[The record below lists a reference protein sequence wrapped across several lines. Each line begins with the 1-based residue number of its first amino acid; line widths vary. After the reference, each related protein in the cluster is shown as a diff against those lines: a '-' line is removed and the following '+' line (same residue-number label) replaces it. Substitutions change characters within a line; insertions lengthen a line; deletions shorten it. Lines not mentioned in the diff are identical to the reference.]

1 MKNKSNERT
10 TEYCGNPSEGYLK
23 HHTTITAKHGWFDL
37 NLRELWRYRDLMVMF
52 VKKDFSLIYK
62 QTILGPL
69 WIFLVPFIT
78 TVIYTVVFGNIA
90 KLSTDGVPKLLFYM
104 TGNALWSFFAE
115 CINKT
120 ANTFKNNA
128 NVFGKVYF
136 PRLTKPIATVIFA
149 GINFCIQM
157 LMFFAFWIYYIV
169 QDAVHP
175 NWVYL
180 PLLIIVLPVMGC
192 MALGCGIIVSSLTTK
207 YRDLAIAVTF
217 GVSLW
222 MYATPVVYPLSMAGS
237 GLMRTVLLVNP
248 VTQMMEIFRFVL
260 LGEGVI
266 TIGGCVW
273 SGVFTVI
280 VLLLGVMLFNKVEK
294 TFMDTV

>member
-1 MKNKSNERT
+1 MMENN
-10 TEYCGNPSEGYLK
+10 YLK
-23 HHTTITAKHGWFDL
+23 HHTTIEAKNSWFDI
-37 NLRELWRYRDLMVMF
+37 NLKELWRYRDLIVMF

-69 WIFLVPFIT
+69 WIFLNPFIT
-78 TVIYTVVFGNIA
+78 TVIYTIVFGNIA
-90 KLSTDGVPKLLFYM
+90 KLSTDGIPKLLFYM

-120 ANTFKNNA
+120 ANTFKDNA

-136 PRLTKPIATVIFA
+136 PRLTKPISTVIFA
-149 GINFCIQM
+149 GVNFCIQM
-157 LMFFAFWIYYIV
+157 LMFMVFWIYYI
-169 QDAVHP
+169 ARGK
-175 NWVYL
+175 VYPHWGLL
-180 PLLIIVLPVMGC
+180 PLLIPVLFFMGC

-222 MYATPVVYPLSMAGS
+222 MYATPVVYPLSTAGE
-237 GLMRTVLLVNP
+237 GLMRNVLLINP
-248 VTQMMEIFRFVL
+248 VTQMMEIFRYIL
-260 LGEGVI
+260 LGEGII
-266 TIGGCVW
+266 TMGGILWDVL
-273 SGVFTVI
+273 FTII
-280 VLLLGVMLFNKVEK
+280 VLFIGIMLFNKVEK

>member
-1 MKNKSNERT
+1 MNLEINQKDIKNDYHIR
-10 TEYCGNPSEGYLK
+10 
-23 HHTTITAKHGWFDL
+23 HITITSERKWFSF
-37 NLRELWRYRDLMVMF
+37 NFRELWQYRDLIAMF

-69 WIFLVPFIT
+69 WIFLVPLIT
-78 TVIYTVVFGNIA
+78 TIIYTIVFGNIA
-90 KLSTDGVPKLLFYM
+90 NLSTNGVPKLLFYM
-104 TGNALWSFFAE
+104 AGNALWSFFAE

-120 ANTFKNNA
+120 ANTFKDNA

-136 PRLTKPIATVIFA
+136 PRLTKPIATVISA
-149 GINFCIQM
+149 GVNFCVQM
-157 LMFFAFWIYYIV
+157 IMFLCFWIYYI
-169 QDAVHP
+169 AHKTIHP
-175 NWVYL
+175 NWIYL
-180 PLLIIVLPVMGC
+180 PVLIAILFVMGC

-222 MYATPVVYPLSMAGS
+222 MYATPVVYPLSTAGD
-237 GLMRTVLLVNP
+237 GVMKTVLLINP
-248 VTQMMEIFRFVL
+248 VTQMMELFRFVL

-266 TIGGCVW
+266 SVFGIIW
-273 SGVFTVI
+273 SIIFSFI
-280 VLLLGVMLFNKVEK
+280 VLFGGILLFNKVEK

>member
-1 MKNKSNERT
+1 MESNIRHT
-10 TEYCGNPSEGYLK
+10 YITSKHKLFDFNLK
-23 HHTTITAKHGWFDL
+23 
-37 NLRELWRYRDLMVMF
+37 ELWQYRDLIGMF

-69 WIFLVPFIT
+69 WILLVPLIT
-78 TVIYTVVFGNIA
+78 TVIYTIVFGNIA
-90 KLSTDGVPKLLFYM
+90 NLSTDGIPKLLFYM

-120 ANTFKNNA
+120 ANTFKDNA

-136 PRLTKPIATVIFA
+136 PRLTKPLATVISA
-149 GINFCIQM
+149 GINFVVQM
-157 LMFFAFWIYYIV
+157 LMFLCFWIYYIAKK
-169 QDAVHP
+169 AVHP

-180 PLLIIVLPVMGC
+180 PTLILVLLIMGC

-207 YRDLAIAVTF
+207 YRDLSIAVTF

-222 MYATPVVYPLSMAGS
+222 MYATPVVYPLSTAGE
-237 GLMRTVLLVNP
+237 GIMKTILLINP

-266 TIGGCVW
+266 SFWGIIW
-273 SGVFTVI
+273 SVIFTVI
-280 VLLLGVMLFNKVEK
+280 VLFGGIVLFNRVEK